1 MAPEASFSL
10 GGFLSSAFRR
20 ELSDM
25 DEFVNGTAPVGGA
38 PPAVIAN
45 GHDPAA
51 LAEARQLIETTRIPL
66 TEIEKKLGIA
76 RRTLSKL
83 KIRNGWQRPA
93 GAPAGPA
100 LGSRG
105 WQVATGPEAIAKKR
119 GLLIARLYRA
129 CERQLRSL
137 ETQIGGRDSAVEEKD
152 VRTLGLL
159 AKTLGTLMALDRDD
173 GAKSPDAEP
182 VDRDKLNAELA
193 RRIARWAEGGE
204 EPD

>member
-1 MAPEASFSL
+1 
-10 GGFLSSAFRR
+10 
-20 ELSDM
+20 M
-25 DEFVNGTAPVGGA
+25 DEFVNGAAPAGGA
-38 PPAVIAN
+38 LPPAVVAN
-45 GHDPAA
+45 GYDPAA
-51 LAEARQLIETTRIPL
+51 LAEARQLIETTRMPL
-66 TEIEKKLGIA
+66 TEIEKRIGIE
-76 RRTLSKL
+76 RRVLSKL
-83 KIRNGWQRPA
+83 KIRNGWQRPP
-93 GAPAGPA
+93 GAPVGPA

-105 WQVATGPEAIAKKR
+105 WQVAASPEAVAKKR
-119 GLLIARLYRA
+119 ALLIARLYRA

-137 ETQIGGRDSAVEEKD
+137 EAQIGGSDGAVDEKD

-182 VDRDKLNAELA
+182 ADRDKLNAELA

>member
-1 MAPEASFSL
+1 MAPEASFSP

-51 LAEARQLIETTRIPL
+51 LAEARQLIETTRMPL

-137 ETQIGGRDSAVEEKD
+137 EAQIGGSDSAVEEKD

-173 GAKSPDAEP
+173 GANLKDAEP

>member
-1 MAPEASFSL
+1 
-10 GGFLSSAFRR
+10 
-20 ELSDM
+20 M

-38 PPAVIAN
+38 PPAVVAN

-51 LAEARQLIETTRIPL
+51 LAEARQLIETTRMPL

-137 ETQIGGRDSAVEEKD
+137 EAQIGGSDSAVDEKD

-173 GAKSPDAEP
+173 GANLKDAEP